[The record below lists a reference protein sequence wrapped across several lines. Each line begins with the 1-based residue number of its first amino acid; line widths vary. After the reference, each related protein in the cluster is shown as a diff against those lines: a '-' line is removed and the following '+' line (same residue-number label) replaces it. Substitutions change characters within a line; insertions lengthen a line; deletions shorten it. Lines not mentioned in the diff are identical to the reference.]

1 MWYALFLIIQ
11 QGKVMIYGKAG
22 EKLLISFSLI
32 LMLTGIYFGK
42 PRGFGHNEKGEDI
55 GFNTEVYSASE
66 VVDWTWDWS
75 LLFPFDY
82 LVIYFYI

>member
-1 MWYALFLIIQ
+1 
-11 QGKVMIYGKAG
+11 
-22 EKLLISFSLI
+22 
-32 LMLTGIYFGK
+32 MLTGIYFGK